1 MFKVFEVINLANGVL
16 AQFANPDSN
25 IENIDRVE
33 QASLMFSGP
42 QFFTA
47 LISGVVLAFAVQLLL
62 TNLGVAAGI
71 SSLGNSS
78 DHDDDDH
85 KPTSFGKTIKK
96 VGKTLG
102 IATVITVTLAVF
114 VGCLL
119 AVKLSLLASPG
130 LGAIVGLVIWAT
142 YFSLLVWMSSNTV
155 GSMLGSVFNTASTGI
170 QSLFGVA
177 TAAMGGT
184 VASRQ
189 VVATA
194 EAAASAVRRELTGGI
209 DPVTL
214 REQVEDYLEKLR
226 PPQLNMQEI
235 RQEFENILNDPNL
248 KQAGGS
254 DYLKNLDRKTFVDL
268 VSSRTDLSRR
278 DVERLAGQLDSI
290 WRKTVQQLPAPQ
302 DPMADLANYLKSVT
316 SKQLAG
322 EDLNR
327 KIDAL
332 LEQQKQTNQNQASQ
346 PASILS
352 QGLTMSL
359 NSLVGLAMGRSD
371 LSDFDIEKI
380 LGQLNRLKSKVG
392 EQSTKI
398 ATKLTG
404 TEPPYSPIRADVEN
418 YLWNTYSW
426 QMKPE
431 EVEADFR
438 AIIYDETADPEL
450 IADQLRQLHR
460 SDFVNILQQR
470 GVFTQGKIQ
479 DLANHL
485 DKIRLEVLH
494 ACEEAIEQET
504 QLTVIGEVEH
514 YVFTTPPEEFTS
526 EKIALNLKPILQDNS
541 ASADLLKQ
549 RLAPLTQRWFELA
562 LEKRGDIPADDVL
575 IVAANFEKAKEEVL
589 TEAEHRQAQIQAKVS
604 EQWLK
609 VKSYLRDTGKAE
621 LNPDLLETNLRTL
634 FENPQIGM
642 AGLKERASQFDRDT
656 LVQLLSTRND
666 LSPAEVERIL
676 DRVESSWMRVRHA
689 PEQLVGKAQEQYD
702 HAMNAIANYLRN
714 TGKDELNPEGIQNDL
729 TLLLE
734 NPSLGMRAIRRR
746 LARVDRDTLVQLLN
760 QRNDLSED
768 QINQTIDSALS
779 TIRTV
784 TKAPQRLARRT
795 QTQVQDFQT
804 ALSDYLRSTDRAEL
818 NPAGIRR
825 DLQLLLHDPRVGV
838 ESIRERLTQFDRQTF
853 VALLSQR
860 EDMTEAEA
868 NRIVDQIFEVREHF
882 MDQLRSIQQRIQS
895 VIDGILDKI
904 RNYLNSL
911 ERPELNYEGVRDDIR
926 TLFDDPQA
934 GFDALRSRLSQ
945 FDRNTLVAILS
956 SRDDISEQDANR
968 VIDQIE
974 RTRNRVLQRA
984 ERLQMD
990 AQMRLEQVKRETQ
1003 HQLDETRKAAASAAW
1018 WLFFT
1023 ALISAIAA
1031 AGAGA
1036 IAVIS

>member
-1 MFKVFEVINLANGVL
+1 MFKVFELINLTNGIM
-16 AQFANPDSN
+16 AQIADPNSN
-25 IENIDRVE
+25 IENIERVE

-47 LISGVVLAFAVQLLL
+47 LVSGVVLAFAVQLLL

-78 DHDDDDH
+78 DHDDPDDH
-85 KPTSFGKTIKK
+85 KPTSIGRTFKK

-102 IATVITVTLAVF
+102 IATVVTVTLAIF
-114 VGCLL
+114 IACLL

-142 YFSLLVWMSSNTV
+142 YFSLLVWMSSSTV
-155 GSMLGSVFNTASTGI
+155 GSMLGSVFNTASTGV
-170 QSLFGVA
+170 QTLFGVA
-177 TAAMGGT
+177 TAAMGGAA
-184 VASRQ
+184 ASRQ

-209 DPVTL
+209 DPISL

-235 RQEFENILNDPNL
+235 RKEFENILNDPNL
-248 KQAGGS
+248 KQVGGS
-254 DYLKNLDRKTFVDL
+254 DYLRNLDRKTFLDL

-278 DVERLAGQLDSI
+278 DVERLAGQLESI

-302 DPMADLANYLKSVT
+302 DPMGELANYLKSAT
-316 SKQLAG
+316 SQQLSG
-322 EDLNR
+322 GDLD
-327 KIDAL
+327 KKVDAL
-332 LEQQKQTNQNQASQ
+332 LEQQKQNNQASQ
-346 PASILS
+346 PASMLS

-359 NSLVGLAMGRSD
+359 NSLIGLAMGRSD
-371 LSDFDIEKI
+371 LSDFDIEKV
-380 LGQLNRLKSKVG
+380 LGQLNRLKSQVG
-392 EQSTKI
+392 EQSNKI

-418 YLWNTYSW
+418 YLLNTYAW

-431 EVEADFR
+431 EMEADFR
-438 AIIYDETADPEL
+438 AIIYDAEADPEL
-450 IADQLRQLHR
+450 IADQLRQLQR
-460 SDFVNILQQR
+460 SDFVNLLQQR
-470 GVFTQGKIQ
+470 GILTQGKIQ
-479 DLANHL
+479 ELATHL
-485 DKIRLEVLH
+485 EKIRLDVLH
-494 ACEEAIEQET
+494 TAEEAIEQET

-514 YVFTTPPEEFTS
+514 YLFTTPAEELTS
-526 EKIALNLKPILQDNS
+526 EKIELNLKPILQDNN
-541 ASADLLKQ
+541 ASADLLNQ

-562 LEKRGDIPADDVL
+562 LQKRGDLPADDVL
-575 IVAANFEKAKEEVL
+575 IVAAHFEKAKEEVL
-589 TEAEHRQAQIQAKVS
+589 EEAENRQAQVKAKVS

-621 LNPDLLETNLRTL
+621 LDPDLLETNLRTL
-634 FENPQIGM
+634 FENPQIGL
-642 AGLKERASQFDRDT
+642 AGLRERASQFDRDT

-666 LSPAEVERIL
+666 LTPAEVERIL
-676 DRVESSWMRVRHA
+676 DRVESNWLRVRHV
-689 PEQLVGKAQEQYD
+689 PERLVGKAQEQYD
-702 HAMNAIANYLRN
+702 QAMNAIADYLRN
-714 TGKDELNPEGIQNDL
+714 TGKDELNPEGIKNDL

-734 NPSLGMRAIRRR
+734 NPNLGMRAIRRR

-760 QRNDLSED
+760 QRKDLNED
-768 QINQTIDSALS
+768 QINQTLDSTLS
-779 TIRTV
+779 TIQTV

-804 ALSDYLRSTDRAEL
+804 ALSDYLRSTDRTEL

-838 ESIRERLTQFDRQTF
+838 ESIRERLAQFDRQTF

-882 MDQLRSIQQRIQS
+882 MEQLRSIQQRIQS
-895 VIDGILDKI
+895 VVDGILDKV

-934 GFDALRSRLSQ
+934 GFDALRGRLSQ

-984 ERLQMD
+984 ERLQTD

-1003 HQLDETRKAAASAAW
+1003 HQMEETRKAAASAAW

-1036 IAVIS
+1036 LAVIS